1 MRMKPPDR
9 RRIEVAVGLA
19 EGRDGGLLLP
29 TFARAWPVERAAPF
43 EELLREIDEAE
54 CEFAG
59 VRR

>member
-1 MRMKPPDR
+1 M
-9 RRIEVAVGLA
+9 AVGLA